1 MINDFTTSKALL
13 DKLKAFADIKGFRLA
28 VQSFKFDPIA
38 TETYIQETFLA
49 NDTDPLGINERSTDE
64 QRPIYQIDIYTP
76 KYTGKFQGL
85 ILANDLKSEFP
96 RAQFITNTASQ
107 KVKISNVSSSIG
119 PSNDTHDR
127 TIVSVD
133 LVVLAS
139 NS

>member
-13 DKLKAFADIKGFRLA
+13 DKLKAFTDIKGLRLA
-28 VQSFKFDPIA
+28 VQSFKFEPIA
-38 TETYIQETFLA
+38 TETYLQETFLA

-85 ILANDLKSEFP
+85 TLANELK
-96 RAQFITNTASQ
+96 AQFIRASFIVNTAAQ
-107 KVKISNVSSSIG
+107 KVMVSNVNSSIG
-119 PSNDTHDR
+119 PSNNTHDR
-127 TIVSVD
+127 TIISVD

-139 NS
+139 NT

>member
-13 DKLKAFADIKGFRLA
+13 DKLKIFADAKALRLA
-28 VQSFKFDPIA
+28 VQSFKFEPIA
-38 TETYIQETFLA
+38 TETYLQESFLA

-76 KYTGKFQGL
+76 KYSGKFQGL
-85 ILANDLKSEFP
+85 ILANELKAEFQ
-96 RAQFITNTASQ
+96 RASFIVNTAAQ
-107 KVKISNVSSSIG
+107 KVNVSNVNSSIG
-119 PSNDTHDR
+119 PSNDTHYR